1 MTMQRPAK
9 LLEPQ
14 PELGGAA
21 APRVTP
27 ARPVTSAPPLGP
39 GPEPPSIEDAGT
51 QALSEALASS
61 FRLVKLLMGGLVI
74 VFLASG
80 LFTVKP
86 NEVAVKLRFGRP
98 VGTASQRLLKP
109 GLHWA
114 FPSPI
119 DEIVRIPVGQ
129 SHSVVS
135 SVGWYAR
142 TPEQEARG
150 ELPEARASMV
160 PGADGYTL
168 TADGNIIHVRAS
180 LKYRIT
186 DPLAYAFGYLNFSNL
201 LQNVANEAILHASAR
216 YQADAALYK
225 DKDGFKEAVLA
236 RVRDLIERHQLGIA
250 LEPSDVET
258 AAPMYVKE
266 AFEEVLKA
274 ENDRSKKINDAQGEA
289 DITLGKARGEA
300 EGIRSAGLSSSN
312 QVVQAVSAEAK
323 SFLDQLPFF
332 EKDPDLFR
340 SRLLADR
347 LSRILANANEV
358 FYFSQ
363 APDGVQRELRLQ
375 MNPPPV
381 RRPPPQR

>member
-1 MTMQRPAK
+1 MNRERT

-14 PELGGAA
+14 PDLGGAVLER
-21 APRVTP
+21 PPMPTP
-27 ARPVTSAPPLGP
+27 SAPPPIGP
-39 GPEPPSIEDAGT
+39 GPELPSVEDAGT

-61 FRLVKLLMGGLVI
+61 FRIVKLLMAGLVI

-80 LFTVKP
+80 IFTVKP

-98 VGTASQRLLKP
+98 VGTGSERLLKP

-119 DEIVRIPVGQ
+119 DEIVRVPAGQ
-129 SHSVVS
+129 SHSVMS
-135 SVGWYAR
+135 SVGWYAI
-142 TPEQEARG
+142 TPQQEALG
-150 ELPEARASMV
+150 QLPEARASMV

-186 DPLAYAFGYLNFSNL
+186 DPFAYAFNYVSFSNI
-201 LQNVANEAILHASAR
+201 LQNVVNEAILFASAR
-216 YQADAALYK
+216 FKADAALYK

-236 RVRDLIERHQLGIA
+236 RVRDMIERHQLGIA

-258 AAPMYVKE
+258 AAPIYVKE

-300 EGIRSAGLSSSN
+300 EGIRSAGHSASN
-312 QVVQAVSAEAK
+312 QVVQAVSAEAR
-323 SFLDQLPFF
+323 SFLDQLPYF
-332 EKDPDLFR
+332 EKDPELFR

-347 LSRILANANEV
+347 LSRILTNATEV
-358 FYFSQ
+358 FYIPE
-363 APDGVQRELRLQ
+363 ARLGTEREIRIQ
-375 MNPPPV
+375 MNPPPA
-381 RRPPPQR
+381 RRPPPPSR